1 MAEELDIRSIWNK
14 GKAQED
20 PSSIQINMLE
30 KKGTKTTLYWV
41 RFILWIEFALNL
53 IFLVPVTYFMSHQDE
68 PTWLIG
74 TYIAVTILYLFYYWF
89 LIRQIN
95 RFNYDG
101 NVVQSLKK
109 VYGYLRFYVLHY
121 KVVLWLSLII
131 GVIMGYYEASNAD
144 AMARIDTPYE
154 WFKFILIISIGIGV
168 VGGILHLLVHLIYG
182 RKIKRLRSMVKDLEK
197 EE

>member
-41 RFILWIEFALNL
+41 RFILWIEVALNV
-53 IFLVPVTYFMSHQDE
+53 IFLGPVTYYMSRQDE
-68 PTWLIG
+68 SRWLIG
-74 TYIAVTILYLFYYWF
+74 TYIAVTFLYLFYYWF

-109 VYGYLRFYVLHY
+109 VYGYLKFYVLHY

-131 GVIMGYYEASNAD
+131 GVIMGYFDAENAD
-144 AMARIDTPYE
+144 AMARIDTPIE
-154 WFKFILIISIGIGV
+154 WVKFILIVSIGIGII
-168 VGGILHLLVHLIYG
+168 GGILHLLVHLIYG
-182 RKIKRLRSMVKDLEK
+182 RKIKRLRSMVKELEK